1 MKYHNIPTLFDNQ
14 ASLINGKNIGTDS
27 VRYIQDAGQKTAGTT
42 YIDKNTNELYVCVT
56 TTNSVNNDSN
66 FSKFNLKEAF
76 NKLDSFDEKNSEII
90 KIRYLNVLSSLY
102 QLRYLKT
109 GLYYISAVVSN
120 EDFFKEFVNTD
131 KGTQS
136 ILKIFRF
143 PNGGAY
149 DDTWIQF
156 VNWNQ
161 NVYEGFLNN
170 NGQIAPLR
178 LVRRGYV

>member
-76 NKLDSFDEKNSEII
+76 NKLDNISTLYVTTEGTQLP
-90 KIRYLNVLSSLY
+90 YLNGKQSKATLY
-102 QLRYLKT
+102 FYQSTPNLPLGANENEFKAPP
-109 GLYYISAVVSN
+109 GCIIIPIS
-120 EDFFKEFVNTD
+120 
-131 KGTQS
+131 
-136 ILKIFRF
+136 
-143 PNGGAY
+143 
-149 DDTWIQF
+149 
-156 VNWNQ
+156 VNWKDNIHR
-161 NVYEGFLNN
+161 NNLLIFDYESDGSYFTVKYYANTGHMSYLLVYL
-170 NGQIAPLR
+170 ILSTI
-178 LVRRGYV
+178 

>member
-1 MKYHNIPTLFDNQ
+1 M
-14 ASLINGKNIGTDS
+14 
-27 VRYIQDAGQKTAGTT
+27 
-42 YIDKNTNELYVCVT
+42 C
-56 TTNSVNNDSN
+56 
-66 FSKFNLKEAF
+66 
-76 NKLDSFDEKNSEII
+76 KLDSFDEKNAEII

-109 GLYYISAVVSN
+109 GLYYISSVVSN
-120 EDFFKEFVNTD
+120 ENFFKEFVNTE

-136 ILKIFRF
+136 ILKIFRY
-143 PNGGAY
+143 PNSGAY

-170 NGQIAPLR
+170 NGQISPLR
-178 LVRRGYV
+178 LVRNGYLQ

>member
-76 NKLDSFDEKNSEII
+76 NKLDRLII
-90 KIRYLNVLSSLY
+90 KQLNFAIFKTNIGRNIRQFTVKNNDSNLLVLISCVVISSSAGGNYASSGLSWRMTNSTTLVIEWNQTFLSGDGTIGLILSYLN
-102 QLRYLKT
+102 
-109 GLYYISAVVSN
+109 
-120 EDFFKEFVNTD
+120 D
-131 KGTQS
+131 K
-136 ILKIFRF
+136 F
-143 PNGGAY
+143 
-149 DDTWIQF
+149 IQI
-156 VNWNQ
+156 
-161 NVYEGFLNN
+161 E
-170 NGQIAPLR
+170 AR
-178 LVRRGYV
+178 